1 MLTTKEIK
9 VTNDKIIA
17 SSLCKIKIL
26 WKAFRVFLKCSL
38 ADFSSVNKIFLS
50 DP

>member
-9 VTNDKIIA
+9 VTNDKKII
-17 SSLCKIKIL
+17 SLCKIKRL

-38 ADFSSVNKIFLS
+38 ADFNFVNKIFLGDS
-50 DP
+50 